1 MKRTITFIVLSSLLI
16 LLFAVLISLGY
27 TKVNDLNLYDEL
39 YQSYLN
45 KNCRSPGY
53 REKGEIA
60 KEYIKI
66 FKSKVEPVTSTE

>member
-1 MKRTITFIVLSSLLI
+1 MKRTITFIILSSLLI

-45 KNCRSPGY
+45 KNCKSSGY
-53 REKGEIA
+53 REKEEIA

-66 FKSKVEPVTSTE
+66 FNSKMEPVISTE

>member
-16 LLFAVLISLGY
+16 PLFAVLISLGY

-45 KNCRSPGY
+45 KNCRDLEY
-53 REKGEIA
+53 RDKEEIA
-60 KEYIKI
+60 KEYIKM
-66 FKSKVEPVTSTE
+66 FKSKIEPITSTE

>member
-1 MKRTITFIVLSSLLI
+1 MKRTVTFIVLSSLLI

-27 TKVNDLNLYDEL
+27 TKVNNLNLYDEL

-45 KNCRSPGY
+45 KNCKSSGY
-53 REKGEIA
+53 REKEEIA

>member
-45 KNCRSPGY
+45 KNCESSGY
-53 REKGEIA
+53 REKEEIA
-60 KEYIKI
+60 KEYIRVK
-66 FKSKVEPVTSTE
+66 

>member
-1 MKRTITFIVLSSLLI
+1 MKRTITFIILSSLLI

-27 TKVNDLNLYDEL
+27 TKVNDMNLYDEL

-45 KNCRSPGY
+45 RNSGY

-66 FKSKVEPVTSTE
+66 FNSKMEPVTSTE